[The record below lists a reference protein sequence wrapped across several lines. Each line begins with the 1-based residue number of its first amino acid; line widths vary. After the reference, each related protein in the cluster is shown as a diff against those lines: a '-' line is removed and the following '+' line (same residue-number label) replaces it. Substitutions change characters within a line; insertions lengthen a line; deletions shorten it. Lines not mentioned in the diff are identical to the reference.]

1 VRANRLQLGD
11 VPQGRLLS
19 DAAGDAQPR
28 ARDELRA
35 VELGGGMQR
44 LDALQQLR
52 TLPRILLWRRRGPVD
67 PDVEEDSAQ
76 ARLRR
81 GRSR

>member
-1 VRANRLQLGD
+1 VRANRLQLRD

-28 ARDELRA
+28 ARDELGT

-44 LDALQQLR
+44 LDALEQLR
-52 TLPRILLWRRRGPVD
+52 TLPWILLWRRSGPVD
-67 PDVEEDSAQ
+67 PDVEEDGAQ

-81 GRSR
+81 DRSQ